1 MVVWGKKE
9 KQLFLLCSHHAG
21 GEEGMM
27 FHASRRRDFPAPGIL
42 RAPPAEKSAAPKCG
56 GTRVGVNEGQRVSNF
71 QEESLLQA
79 LSGESCGDS
88 GSASNSP

>member
-1 MVVWGKKE
+1 
-9 KQLFLLCSHHAG
+9 
-21 GEEGMM
+21 M

-42 RAPPAEKSAAPKCG
+42 QAPPAEKSATPKCR
-56 GTRVGVNEGQRVSNF
+56 GTRVGWNGGQRVSNF

-79 LSGESCGDS
+79 LSGESCGDL